1 MTWHTSSLCLH
12 VARLLISL
20 LCNDIITP
28 PVSRLTDGPWLVPHS
43 LRTPGPAPSDWV
55 SSQPRTRRGRA
66 GTRRAR
72 SSLGWVPRQRP
83 LASLAQ
89 SLSLETRH
97 NKRLLLLLVFWA
109 PRHSPLTAE
118 DLSQVGWYATGS
130 GSFWIHLKFVTK
142 FHRDNPEPRDIYD
155 PSQDPHLQRVHRDI
169 NLPLGLWLVEN
180 MLAVRVG
187 GGIGRLYRHDLSLCF
202 SVMTCTAQL
211 TKGGRELGCRVIRSD
226 VQLQVSSPLPPTL
239 LWHKERK

>member
-1 MTWHTSSLCLH
+1 MAHGW
-12 VARLLISL
+12 LL
-20 LCNDIITP
+20 TP
-28 PVSRLTDGPWLVPHS
+28 SAPRDQRPVTESHPS
-43 LRTPGPAPSDWV
+43 PGS
-55 SSQPRTRRGRA
+55 RRGRA
-66 GTRRAR
+66 GARRAR
-72 SSLGWVPRQRP
+72 ASLGRVPRQRP

-89 SLSLETRH
+89 SLSRH

-142 FHRDNPEPRDIYD
+142 FQRDNPEPRDIYD
-155 PSQDPHLQRVHRDI
+155 LSQDPHQQRVHRDI
-169 NLPLGLWLVEN
+169 NLPLDLWLVEN
-180 MLAVRVG
+180 RLAVRVG

-211 TKGGRELGCRVIRSD
+211 TKGGSQAVECRVIRPD
-226 VQLQVSSPLPPTL
+226 VSGSRSVHIFLQPFFDTK
-239 LWHKERK
+239 KENEEKTP

>member
-1 MTWHTSSLCLH
+1 MAGSWLPPHPGTSAQWLSL
-12 VARLLISL
+12 I
-20 LCNDIITP
+20 
-28 PVSRLTDGPWLVPHS
+28 
-43 LRTPGPAPSDWV
+43 PAPAGS
-55 SSQPRTRRGRA
+55 RRGRA
-66 GTRRAR
+66 GARRAR
-72 SSLGWVPRQRP
+72 SSLGRVPRQRP

-89 SLSLETRH
+89 SLSRH

-142 FHRDNPEPRDIYD
+142 FQRDNPEPRDIYD
-155 PSQDPHLQRVHRDI
+155 LSQDPHQQRVHRDI
-169 NLPLGLWLVEN
+169 NLPLDLWLVEN
-180 MLAVRVG
+180 RLAVRVG

-211 TKGGRELGCRVIRSD
+211 TKGGSQAVECRVIRPD
-226 VQLQVSSPLPPTL
+226 VSGSRSVPLPPTL
-239 LWHKERK
+239 LWHKERKWGRNTLQFSSLIIL

>member
-1 MTWHTSSLCLH
+1 MAHGWC
-12 VARLLISL
+12 
-20 LCNDIITP
+20 P
-28 PVSRLTDGPWLVPHS
+28 
-43 LRTPGPAPSDWV
+43 LRTPGPAVSDWV
-55 SSQPRTRRGRA
+55 SSQPGRGSRRA
-66 GTRRAR
+66 GARRAR
-72 SSLGWVPRQRP
+72 SSLGRVPRQRP
-83 LASLAQ
+83 LASPAQ
-89 SLSLETRH
+89 SLSRH

-109 PRHSPLTAE
+109 PRHYSPLTAE

-155 PSQDPHLQRVHRDI
+155 PSQDPHLQRVHWDI

-211 TKGGRELGCRVIRSD
+211 TKGGRESGCRVSSHPPWC

-239 LWHKERK
+239 ICHKERKWGRNTLKSPSLIIL